1 MFRKIA
7 FHPARKWRRQLAVGK
22 GSAAYWNASMVAT
35 RPFGSM
41 EDSLEHFH
49 WRNAQ
54 YPGYID
60 LLPVSGQDEKVVVD
74 YGCGPGN
81 DLVGFSV
88 FSKPAKL
95 YGMDVSAQALQVA
108 GKRLELHET
117 AVELVQLDEVE
128 NKLPLKDD
136 SVDYIHT
143 SGVLHHC
150 LNLDRIL
157 DEFHRILKPTG
168 QISVMIY
175 NSESV
180 WFHLYVAYIWQLKWK
195 RNRDLSTREAFRLT
209 TDGKECPIAKCY
221 EKNEFMEIFS
231 KAGFTG
237 SHIGNAMSLHELECL
252 ESRFAAIADQRYPSE
267 HRDFVSNLTFDP
279 RGFPMHKGDVA
290 GINACFTFFK
300 QQESK

>member
-1 MFRKIA
+1 MA
-7 FHPARKWRRQLAVGK
+7 AGK
-22 GSAAYWNASMVAT
+22 GSSAYWNASMVAT
-35 RPFGSM
+35 RSFSST

-60 LLPVSGQDEKVVVD
+60 LMPVSGQNDKVVVD

-88 FSKPAKL
+88 YSKPSKL
-95 YGMDVSAQALQVA
+95 YGMDVSANAIQVA
-108 GKRLELHET
+108 SERLKLHGGS
-117 AVELVQLDEVE
+117 VEFIQLDEVE
-128 NKLPLKDD
+128 NKLPLEDS
-136 SVDYIHT
+136 SVDYIHS

-157 DEFHRILKPTG
+157 DEFHRILKPG
-168 QISVMIY
+168 GRISVMVY

-180 WFHLYVAYIWQLKWK
+180 WFHLYVGYIWKLKWG
-195 RNRDLSTREAFRLT
+195 RNKDLSTREAFRLT
-209 TDGKECPIAKCY
+209 TDGKECPIAKSY
-221 EKNEFMEIFS
+221 EKNEFMKVFS

-237 SHIGNAMSLHELECL
+237 SHTGNAMSLHELECM
-252 ESRFAAIADQRYPSE
+252 EHRFEALGDQRLPLI
-267 HRDFVSNLTFDP
+267 HRDFMSNLTFDP
-279 RGFPMHKGDVA
+279 RGFPVHKDEIA

-300 QQESK
+300 